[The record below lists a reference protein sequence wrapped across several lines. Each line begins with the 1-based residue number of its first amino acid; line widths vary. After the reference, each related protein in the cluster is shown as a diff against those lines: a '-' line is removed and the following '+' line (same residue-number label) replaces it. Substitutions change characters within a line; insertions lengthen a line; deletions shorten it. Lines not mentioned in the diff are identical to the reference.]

1 LGISFAGSFFRDSCS
16 GSEEAA
22 DAMVTKRQLIRLF
35 KEFSKKGN
43 MTHSAMKADLDPK
56 TAAKYINENCQS
68 PEELQ
73 VKHRWRTRLDPLAS
87 IWDKAVQMLEDAPE
101 LESTTL
107 LEHFLVQTETGLNAT
122 HLRTFQRRVKQW
134 RLTHGPDKEVFFPQT
149 RMPGRMMQLD
159 WTHALELNV
168 SIQNRTYDHLLCH
181 VVLPYSNWQWATR
194 CHSESLLSLRAG
206 LQEALFRLGRVP
218 PLFQVDNSSAATHQI
233 STGQERAFNG
243 DFLSIMEHFGLK
255 PVTINIGCPNENGDV
270 ESLNGHLKRR
280 IKQYLILRG
289 SRDFSSTG
297 EYDLFLE
304 GMCLRANETRQTKVA
319 EELVLMRELPPT
331 RLNEY
336 DEVFCRV
343 SSQSTIRVKKVGY
356 SVPARWIGQQLKVE
370 VYEAH
375 LQIYAGRELLLQLP
389 RERGDRGAVID
400 FRHVI
405 EQLLRKPGAFAEYRY
420 REELFPSP
428 TYRRAY
434 DRLNADHG
442 ERAGEREYLH
452 LLKLTADLSVDL
464 PLALAGNGLEA
475 ALSEC
480 LGDSAKFRV
489 ESLRRLLGMPS
500 KTPVPE
506 MELKPDLSGY
516 DSLLEGSEV
525 AHAA

>member
-1 LGISFAGSFFRDSCS
+1 
-16 GSEEAA
+16 
-22 DAMVTKRQLIRLF
+22 
-35 KEFSKKGN
+35 

-73 VKHRWRTRLDPLAS
+73 VKHTWRTRSDPLAG
-87 IWDKAVQMLEDAPE
+87 IWDKAVQMLQDAPE

-107 LEHFLVQTETGLNAT
+107 LEYFLSQNGTVLSPA

-149 RMPGRMMQLD
+149 RTPGKMMQLD
-159 WTHALELNV
+159 WTHGLELNV
-168 SIQNRTYDHLLCH
+168 SIQSRSYDHLLCH

-206 LQEALFRLGRVP
+206 LQGALFQLGKVP
-218 PLFQVDNSSAATHQI
+218 PIFQVDNSSAATHEI
-233 STGQERAFNG
+233 STGQERTFNVA
-243 DFLSIMEHFGLK
+243 FLSIMEHFGLK
-255 PVTINIGCPNENGDV
+255 PVTINIQCPNENGDV

-289 SRDFSSTG
+289 SRNFNSTA

-304 GMCLRANETRQTKVA
+304 GMCLRANQARQAKIN
-319 EELVLMRELPPT
+319 EELAVMRELPPT

-336 DEVFCRV
+336 DELSCQV
-343 SSQSTIRVKKVGY
+343 SSQSTIRVKKIGY

-370 VYEAH
+370 IYEAQ
-375 LQIYAGRELLLQLP
+375 LRIYAGRELLLTLP

-405 EQLLRKPGAFAEYRY
+405 DQLLRKPGAFAEYRY
-420 REELFPSP
+420 REELFLSP

-434 DRLNADHG
+434 DRLIADHG
-442 ERAGEREYLH
+442 LRAGEREYLH
-452 LLKLTADLSVDL
+452 LLKLTAEVSVNV
-464 PLALAGNGLEA
+464 PLALACNGLEA

-480 LGDSAKFRV
+480 LVSDAKFRV
-489 ESLRRLLGMPS
+489 EPLRRFLGMCAQ
-500 KTPVPE
+500 TELPVI
-506 MELKPDLSGY
+506 ELKADLSGY
-516 DSLLEGSEV
+516 DCLLEGTEEV
-525 AHAA
+525 THVA